1 LGEPPVR
8 WNSYFF
14 AWGASRLSLAIS
26 RLFLTL
32 CFAVALVP
40 FAPRHVVL
48 AASKRDRI
56 KGVAAGREPLWVNPG

>member
-1 LGEPPVR
+1 VEFLFLRLG
-8 WNSYFF
+8 
-14 AWGASRLSLAIS
+14 RLAVELAIP
-26 RLFLTL
+26 RLFLTF

-40 FAPRHVVL
+40 FAPRHVAF